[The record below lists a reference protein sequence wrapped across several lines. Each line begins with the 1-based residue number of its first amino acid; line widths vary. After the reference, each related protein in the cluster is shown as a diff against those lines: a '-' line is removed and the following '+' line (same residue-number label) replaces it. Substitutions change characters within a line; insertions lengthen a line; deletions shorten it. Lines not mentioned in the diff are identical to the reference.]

1 MILTSIPRW
10 RHAVRRAR
18 MALIAVLGAC
28 LCVVAGTTIALAA
41 GHRAT
46 AGSWGTARR
55 GPGAS
60 GFVQLLNFGSGFTLQ
75 DGLACPFP
83 RDCTVFYRGPGR
95 STSRHQPAFR
105 TVRLIRGRWGRPREV
120 PGLATIYYSFFGC
133 ARPGAC
139 LAAGARPEKARSQV
153 DLAAAA
159 IEVRGTWH
167 AAIPVPGLA
176 ALGGNAGS
184 AVTAEA
190 CSRSDW
196 CILAGYIRHKK
207 VGDFLI
213 SERSGAWTK
222 PHPVPGLIG
231 SISCDPAGACTA
243 VGSRPNGLFAV
254 SGTDG
259 AWHAARPIAVPA
271 ALQGAQ
277 LGAVSCTSASDC
289 TAIGELG
296 QEGVTA
302 PQVLAV
308 TERHGSWGTLSV
320 LPGTTG
326 YHAINGDLAD
336 TMVTSLSCTAP
347 GQCVMTGY
355 HASDSYG
362 EYDNIDQALP
372 FIATQVNGAWQAAR
386 ALPGLAALNRGG
398 VADIASASCASP
410 GNCAVTGFYT
420 LAGCNAQVCY
430 ERPFVAAEIRGAWSR
445 AQSVPGLA
453 VQITGINA
461 GAFISCSRAAGC
473 VAVGSYKGRGGFP
486 PTRLW
491 ATFRG

>member
-1 MILTSIPRW
+1 VNITGLAWTGTPALSDITAQQGGEALTPSYVDY
-10 RHAVRRAR
+10 AGG
-18 MALIAVLGAC
+18 MLS
-28 LCVVAGTTIALAA
+28 VAFDQSLAA
-41 GHRAT
+41 GT
-46 AGSWGTARR
+46 QVTMQIGT
-55 GPGAS
+55 
-60 GFVQLLNFGSGFTLQ
+60 L
-75 DGLACPFP
+75 DG
-83 RDCTVFYRGPGR
+83 
-95 STSRHQPAFR
+95 
-105 TVRLIRGRWGRPREV
+105 
-120 PGLATIYYSFFGC
+120 
-133 ARPGAC
+133 
-139 LAAGARPEKARSQV
+139 
-153 DLAAAA
+153 
-159 IEVRGTWH
+159 
-167 AAIPVPGLA
+167 
-176 ALGGNAGS
+176 N
-184 AVTAEA
+184 
-190 CSRSDW
+190 
-196 CILAGYIRHKK
+196 
-207 VGDFLI
+207 
-213 SERSGAWTK
+213 
-222 PHPVPGLIG
+222 
-231 SISCDPAGACTA
+231 
-243 VGSRPNGLFAV
+243 
-254 SGTDG
+254 
-259 AWHAARPIAVPA
+259 A

-296 QEGVTA
+296 QESVTA

-362 EYDNIDQALP
+362 EYDNIDQARP

-430 ERPFVAAEIRGAWSR
+430 ERPFVAAEIRGAWSL
-445 AQSVPGLA
+445 AQPVPGLA